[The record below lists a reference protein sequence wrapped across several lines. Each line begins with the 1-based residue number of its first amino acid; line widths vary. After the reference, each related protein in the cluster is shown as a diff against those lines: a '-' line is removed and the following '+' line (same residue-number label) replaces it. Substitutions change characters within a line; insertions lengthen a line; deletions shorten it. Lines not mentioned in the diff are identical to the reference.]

1 MSSTDPREPSKDTRA
16 EAPEAGGGNPRQ
28 MPMVVYILYLVS
40 FVTAITAL
48 VGVVLAYV
56 NRNDAPAWVQSHY
69 AFQIRT
75 FWWSLL
81 AVVVGSLLSVFGI
94 GLLILF
100 AWMVWMIVRCAVG
113 LSRLNENRPIDHP
126 ESLWTGR

>member
-1 MSSTDPREPSKDTRA
+1 MSSTEPRQPATDTRA
-16 EAPEAGGGNPRQ
+16 EAPQAGGGNPRQ

-48 VGVVLAYV
+48 IGVVLAYV
-56 NRNDAPAWVQSHY
+56 NRGDAPAWVQSHY

-81 AVVVGSLLSVFGI
+81 AVVVGSLLSVFGV

-113 LSRLNENRPIDHP
+113 LSRLSENRPIDRP
-126 ESLWTGR
+126 DSLWTGR